1 MPRIILSIIFLLLA
15 SAAFAC
21 GKERWPVKV
30 GTDRDAVKVDVTPQS
45 SNIAALATLHAP
57 PHPLSRKNSRFAI
70 EFKTYEIS
78 GVLTLIKKEADEDYH
93 LVITDPDDDEATM
106 IVESPSPNCARGSV
120 FLDQI
125 KAVRKVIDGK
135 LAPVRGKKHP
145 NVAVTAMGVAFFDPI
160 HGQEGVAENGI
171 ELHPLLGIVF
181 K

>member
-78 GVLTLIKKEADEDYH
+78 GVLTLIKKEADDDYH
-93 LVITDPDDDEATM
+93 LVISDPDDDEATM
-106 IVESPSPNCARGSV
+106 IVESPAPSCARGSS

-125 KAVRKVIDGK
+125 KIVRAAIEGRFG
-135 LAPVRGKKHP
+135 AARKKQHP
-145 NVAVTAMGVAFFDPI
+145 NVPVTAVGIAFFDP
-160 HGQEGVAENGI
+160 
-171 ELHPLLGIVF
+171 
-181 K
+181 